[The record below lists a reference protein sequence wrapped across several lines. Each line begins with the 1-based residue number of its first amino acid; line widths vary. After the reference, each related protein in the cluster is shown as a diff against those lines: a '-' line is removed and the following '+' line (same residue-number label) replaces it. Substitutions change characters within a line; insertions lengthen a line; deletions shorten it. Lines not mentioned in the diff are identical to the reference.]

1 MPYNNE
7 KIEIGKHRL
16 FIEAT
21 DLSGNSKTLYLE
33 FEIIEDNLIGCGNDL
48 TCYIN
53 NYLEI
58 VIIVG
63 VLLLLVSGMIIAHLI
78 IKNKKEE
85 TM

>member
-1 MPYNNE
+1 
-7 KIEIGKHRL
+7 
-16 FIEAT
+16 
-21 DLSGNSKTLYLE
+21 LYLE
-33 FEIIEDNLIGCGNDL
+33 FEIIEDNLIGCGSDFK
-48 TCYIN
+48 CYIN

-63 VLLLLVSGMIIAHLI
+63 VLLLIVSGMIVAHLI